1 MAKDPDAPPP
11 EAPGAGGPSTSRFG
25 RALKLGGLATR
36 VTGSVIAHSVKK
48 AFGGGGGDDTH
59 AGAQALM
66 ANAER
71 IVKTMGEMKGA
82 AMKVGQLLS
91 ADPDLIHPDFAD
103 QLASLQRNA
112 PSMTF
117 DMVRRQIETAFGQP
131 LEKLYAEFE
140 PEPIGAASI
149 GQVHRAKLH
158 NGRVVAVKVQ
168 YPGITATL
176 DSDLRNLGAV
186 LSVGRVFLSK
196 ERLEQFIDE
205 ARGAILDEAD
215 YELEARTL
223 AKFRRLLSHRPGL
236 RVPEPF
242 PEYTARNVITME
254 FIEGGK
260 LDEVLL
266 GLEDQATK
274 DAIITRFVETFVW
287 MFHEH
292 YVLHA
297 DPHPGNFLLDADQN
311 IVLLDFGCVK
321 EFDPEL
327 CDGVLYLL
335 RHFWEGDM
343 HALEQRFRMMGFGTP
358 DAKFPDHEVMRQYHD
373 MILEPIKHD
382 APFDFSEWAVHGR
395 IRAFMRENFELIRL
409 VPPAGLIL
417 YLRVLAGLKGQM
429 TRMKANI
436 NLRALAEAQC
446 RRKGVM

>member
-1 MAKDPDAPPP
+1 MSDDEKTK
-11 EAPGAGGPSTSRFG
+11 EGEGPSTSRFG
-25 RALKLGGLATR
+25 RAWKLGGLATR
-36 VTGSVIAHSVKK
+36 VTGSVIAHSVKR
-48 AFGGGGGDDTH
+48 AFGGGGSDGEGHH
-59 AGAQALM
+59 AASQALV

-71 IVKTMGEMKGA
+71 IVKVMGEMKGA

-103 QLASLQRNA
+103 QLSRLQRNA
-112 PSMTF
+112 PPMTF
-117 DMVRRQIETAFGQP
+117 EMVRRQVETAFERP
-131 LEKLYAEFE
+131 LEELYAHFE
-140 PEPIGAASI
+140 TEALGAASI
-149 GQVHRAKLH
+149 GQVHRARLH
-158 NGRVVAVKVQ
+158 NGREVAVKVQ

-176 DSDLRNLGAV
+176 DSDLRNLAAV

-196 ERLEQFIDE
+196 ERLEGFIDE
-205 ARGAILDEAD
+205 ARHAILDEAD

-242 PEYTARNVITME
+242 PEYTAKSVLTME
-254 FIEGGK
+254 YVAGGK
-260 LDEVLL
+260 LDESLIA
-266 GLEDQATK
+266 LEDQAEK
-274 DAIITRFVETFVW
+274 NAIITRFVETFVW
-287 MFHEH
+287 MFHDH

-297 DPHPGNFLLDADQN
+297 DPHPGNFLLDADHN

-321 EFDPEL
+321 EFEPDL

-343 HALEQRFRMMGFGTP
+343 VALEQRFRMMGFGTP
-358 DAKFPDHEVMRQYHD
+358 DAKFPDPEVLRAYHD
-373 MILEPIKHD
+373 LVLEPIKHD
-382 APFDFSEWAVHGR
+382 GPFDFSTWSVHGR
-395 IRAFMRENFELIRL
+395 LRKFVRENFELIRM

-417 YLRVLAGLKGQM
+417 YFRVLAGLKGQM

-436 NLRALAEAQC
+436 NLRRIAEDCC

>member
-1 MAKDPDAPPP
+1 VADESETP
-11 EAPGAGGPSTSRFG
+11 PGAGGAPTTGRFG
-25 RALKLGGLATR
+25 RALKLSGLATR
-36 VTGSVIAHSVKK
+36 VTGSVIAHSVKR
-48 AFGGGGGDDTH
+48 AFGGGSSDPDHH
-59 AGAQALM
+59 AGSAALL

-103 QLASLQRNA
+103 RLSSLQRNA
-112 PSMTF
+112 PPMTF
-117 DMVRRQIETAFGQP
+117 DMVRSQIEAAFGRPIGQ
-131 LEKLYAEFE
+131 LYAEFE

-149 GQVHRAKLH
+149 GQVHRARLH
-158 NGRVVAVKVQ
+158 GGRVVAVKVQ

-186 LSVGRVFLSK
+186 LSMGRVFLSR
-196 ERLEQFIDE
+196 ERLDQFIEE

-223 AKFRRLLSHRPGL
+223 AKFRRLLAHRPGL

-242 PEYTARNVITME
+242 PEYTARTVVTME
-254 FIEGGK
+254 YIAGGK

-266 GLEDQATK
+266 TLDDQAEK
-274 DAIITRFVETFVW
+274 DRLITRFVETFVW

-297 DPHPGNFLLDADQN
+297 DPHPGNFLLDEQHN

-321 EFDPEL
+321 DFDPEL

-343 HALEQRFRMMGFGTP
+343 HALEQRFRLMGFGTP
-358 DAKFPDHEVMRQYHD
+358 DAKFPDHEVLRAYHD
-373 MILEPIKHD
+373 LILAPIKHD
-382 APFDFSEWAVHGR
+382 APFDFDGWSVHAR
-395 IRAFMRENFELIRL
+395 LRTFLRENFELIRMI
-409 VPPAGLIL
+409 PPAGLIL
-417 YLRVLAGLKGQM
+417 YFRVLAGLKGQM

-436 NLRALAEAQC
+436 NLRAIAEEQC